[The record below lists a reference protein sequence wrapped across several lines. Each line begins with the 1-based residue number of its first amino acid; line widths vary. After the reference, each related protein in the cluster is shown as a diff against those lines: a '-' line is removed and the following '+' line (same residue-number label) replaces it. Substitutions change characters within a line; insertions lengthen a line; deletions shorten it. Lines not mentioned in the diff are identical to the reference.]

1 MLTAYIKAA
10 MHKAHYEMLPDGKG
24 YYGKIDDLQGVC
36 ADANTLEVS
45 RERLRRALEEWIVL
59 GLRTGHYLPEI
70 NGISL
75 DIPKH
80 ASDSEQAEWTSLAM
94 QALENAY
101 GDNEPDYSLDA
112 ILEKN
117 PEYEGR

>member
-10 MHKAHYEMLPDGKG
+10 MRKGHYEILRDGKG
-24 YYGKIDDLQGVC
+24 YFGVIDDLQGVY
-36 ADANTLEVS
+36 ANANTLEAC

-59 GLRTGHYLPEI
+59 GLRMGHHLPAIE
-70 NGISL
+70 GISL

-80 ASDSEQAEWTSLAM
+80 ATDSEQAEWTSLAM

-101 GDNEPDYSLDA
+101 GDNEPEYSLDA
-112 ILEKN
+112 T
-117 PEYEGR
+117 YSDRSDR